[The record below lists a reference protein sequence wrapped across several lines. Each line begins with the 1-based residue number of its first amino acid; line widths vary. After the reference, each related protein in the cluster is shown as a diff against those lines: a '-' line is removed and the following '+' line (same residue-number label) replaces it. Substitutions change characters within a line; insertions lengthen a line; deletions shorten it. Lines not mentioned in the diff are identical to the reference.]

1 MCAVIARECDAMGTK
16 DTWKRF
22 ELRAAAC
29 DRIRQPTT
37 GDRLGVSAL
46 SGHVVAWGIF
56 LKIASALSC
65 GISHSHPD
73 GWRIEW
79 VIEWRLV
86 FHPVPFDIGRR
97 ADRTDSK
104 ITFCNF
110 GMILNYWCFG
120 LGIFGKYLGTIL
132 GYLST
137 ILVEYTTVCSCLPL

>member
-1 MCAVIARECDAMGTK
+1 M
-16 DTWKRF
+16 
-22 ELRAAAC
+22 
-29 DRIRQPTT
+29 
-37 GDRLGVSAL
+37 
-46 SGHVVAWGIF
+46 
-56 LKIASALSC
+56 KIASALSC